1 MKIAIIGT
9 GNVGQTLAS
18 KFFSLGHDV
27 MIGTRDIQE
36 SLSRKEPDRYGN
48 PGFGVWIGSNPGIQ
62 VGTVADAVA
71 FGEILVNA
79 TLGASSIQ
87 TFQLAD
93 ARRLD
98 GKIII
103 DIANP
108 LDFSKG
114 MPPGLIPELSNFTSL
129 GEEMQKAF
137 PGAKIIKTFNTMWC
151 GLMVNPGM
159 VGDGE
164 HVNFIS
170 GNDNEAKQKI
180 RELMH
185 EIGWRDESIIDL
197 GDIAASRG
205 TEAILPLWL
214 RLMMIKQTA
223 AFNFKIVS

>member
-1 MKIAIIGT
+1 
-9 GNVGQTLAS
+9 
-18 KFFSLGHDV
+18 
-27 MIGTRDIQE
+27 
-36 SLSRKEPDRYGN
+36 
-48 PGFGVWIGSNPGIQ
+48 
-62 VGTVADAVA
+62 VGTVAEAAA

-87 TFQLAD
+87 TFRLAD
-93 ARRLD
+93 SHSLD

-108 LDFSKG
+108 LDFSHG
-114 MPPGLIPELSNFTSL
+114 MPPGLIPELSNSTSL

-159 VGDGE
+159 VGDGD
-164 HVNFIS
+164 HINFIS
-170 GNDNEAKQKI
+170 GNDNAAKQKS

-185 EIGWRDESIIDL
+185 EMGWRDESIIDL

-214 RLMMIKQTA
+214 RLMTIKQTA
-223 AFNFKIVS
+223 AFNFKIVG